1 MMNRQ
6 PNWQYYDPSGQS
18 ASSLDELLS
27 PPWSNASGVR
37 MNKLQLFFLV
47 TVIGFVLISLY
58 VMAVNLPSRF
68 TNLASEEANNM
79 LSLGAPSADE
89 AFQSEDDPK
98 RRGEYSIIDKLN
110 ENLKD
115 GFAGLEAQAA
125 DKPSAVSSAA
135 SGRTD
140 PFAPLVTPP
149 PEDENGENPDGGT
162 GDPNVVE
169 GPPPPPPP
177 PPDPLDGIQYVGMV
191 DENGNNTVAIFK
203 LNDPIMGNQTVV
215 KKRKEMFLLDGH
227 KCYIKSINRFS
238 VDFQIDGKIRSK
250 ALSPFV
256 DNGGGGGRSARNSNG
271 RGVSGQ
277 EQQILK
283 GLEG

>member
-1 MMNRQ
+1 
-6 PNWQYYDPSGQS
+6 
-18 ASSLDELLS
+18 
-27 PPWSNASGVR
+27 

-47 TVIGFVLISLY
+47 SVIGFVLLSLY
-58 VMAVNLPSRF
+58 VMTVNLPSRI
-68 TNLASEEANNM
+68 TKNETEEANNM
-79 LSLGAPSADE
+79 LSLATPSANE
-89 AFQSEDDPK
+89 AFQSEDDP
-98 RRGEYSIIDKLN
+98 RRGGDLSIIDKLN
-110 ENLKD
+110 ENLKA
-115 GFAGLEAQAA
+115 GFSGLEAQAA
-125 DKPSAVSSAA
+125 DKPLAISAAA

-140 PFAPLVTPP
+140 PFAPLLTPP
-149 PEDENGENPDGGT
+149 PEDETGGNGDGGEGQNPD
-162 GDPNVVE
+162 VVE

-177 PPDPLDGIQYVGMV
+177 PPGPLDGIQYVGMV

-215 KKRKEMFLLDGH
+215 KKQKEMFLLDGH

-256 DNGGGGGRSARNSNG
+256 DNGGAGGRSARNANG